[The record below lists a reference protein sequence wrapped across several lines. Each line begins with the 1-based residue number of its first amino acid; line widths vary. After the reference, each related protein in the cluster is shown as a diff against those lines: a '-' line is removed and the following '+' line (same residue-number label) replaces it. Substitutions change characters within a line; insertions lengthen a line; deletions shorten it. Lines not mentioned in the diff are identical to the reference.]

1 MINIVDTY
9 ITEFESGGKLWAG
22 IDIIAKSWEEAQEYI
37 NQQDLNYLTLV
48 GKARFSF
55 YMFEFN

>member
-1 MINIVDTY
+1 MILIDTY
-9 ITEFESGGKLWAG
+9 ITEFESQGKLWTG
-22 IDIIAKSWEEAQEYI
+22 INIKAKSWEEAQEYI
-37 NQQDLNYLTLV
+37 NQQGLSYLTLV